1 MKTRFNITIGILFL
15 LAGGLLGSGYIVNYI
30 RELNTHVNAAPQMV
44 TQQPVEQ
51 TPQSTQSTAYP
62 TKVSIPSINLSVA
75 VDPGYYDAASQTWT
89 LSDTAAFFATI
100 STPPNS
106 VSGDTY
112 IYGHN
117 RGNVFNPLNSAAI
130 GTTATVTTTDNKTFT
145 YKLSEVH
152 DVKPDDSSWLLD
164 YKGKPILTLQTCA
177 GFWDQYRRLF
187 VFDFVSE
194 S

>member
-1 MKTRFNITIGILFL
+1 MKVRFNITIGLLFI
-15 LAGGLLGSGYIVNYI
+15 LAGGLLGSSYIINYV
-30 RELNTHVNAAPQMV
+30 RELNTHTNSAPQIV
-44 TQQPVEQ
+44 TTQTAPQPAKNQ
-51 TPQSTQSTAYP
+51 ATAYP
-62 TKVSIPSINLSVA
+62 TNVSIPTVNLSVD

-117 RGNVFNPLNSAAI
+117 RGNVFNPLNNAAI
-130 GTTATVTTTDNKTFT
+130 GTTATVKTTDNKTYT
-145 YKLSEVH
+145 YKLSAVH
-152 DVKPDDSSWLLD
+152 DVKPDDASWLLG

-187 VFDFVSE
+187 VFDFVSVE
-194 S
+194 